1 MFGLLSRL
9 DRMVIKETLRSV
21 GYTLAVVLV
30 LAVFG
35 AALRPLGRGDF
46 DSAREMGEFFI
57 LVALPML
64 EYVLPLAAGLGA
76 TLSVHRMVNDGEV
89 VTAAACGR
97 SPVRVIFPVA
107 VGGAVAG
114 VVLAVLSNFIVPLA
128 WASSEKVISRSLA
141 AAIANSVERGDAFD
155 TGEAWIHA
163 SDGIRLGP
171 DERAGLEDRVQLDQ
185 VTIVSKDEAG
195 TPQSD
200 ISARSVDILVYTSE
214 KNAPRELE
222 LRMRDAVISRPEDGV
237 LASVADP
244 KSLRMYDPE
253 DPRRRRAKLQPTPE
267 LWRWM
272 EEPDRSPEV
281 MKVLKEIARFER
293 DQRVLS
299 SLDDRLRVA
308 GFVEFRSPG
317 DGEIW
322 QLSST
327 GMSRSGLCV
336 GPVGLRR
343 LSGDPS
349 QTLTSDSAEI
359 RVVEAGLS
367 GSGAMAKILTGAD
380 ADFTGLRV
388 LMPQAQVGQ
397 APERRDVV
405 LSDLQLSSV
414 DMEARS
420 LTWQEL
426 EPRLDSLRD
435 DHRELLV
442 DIVEEERNKSLAF
455 QQFRLAMP
463 ATIPGLALL
472 GASLALR
479 MRGRPLLLVWTMA
492 YIPAI
497 LSMLLVVAGSNA
509 VRTGV
514 ENGHLILAMGPGLPL
529 LAGICASLRTRPA

>member
-1 MFGLLSRL
+1 MFGMLSRL
-9 DRMVIKETLRSV
+9 DRMVIRETLRSV

-46 DSAREMGEFFI
+46 DSAREMAEFFI

-64 EYVLPLAAGLGA
+64 EYALPLASGLGA
-76 TLSVHRMVNDGEV
+76 TLAVHRMVNDGEV

-97 SPVRVIFPVA
+97 SPIRMIFPVA
-107 VGGAVAG
+107 VGGALAG
-114 VVLAVLSNFIVPLA
+114 AVLVVLSNIVVPVA
-128 WASSEKVISRSLA
+128 WASSERVISRSLA

-163 SDGIRLGP
+163 SNGIRLGP
-171 DERAGLEDRVQLDQ
+171 DVRAGLQDRVQLDQ
-185 VTIVSKDEAG
+185 VTIVSKDETD

-200 ISARSVDILVYTSE
+200 ISARRVDILVHTA
-214 KNAPRELE
+214 KQNAPRELE
-222 LRMRDAVISRPEDGV
+222 LRMKDAVISRPEEGV

-244 KSLRMYDPE
+244 KPLRMYDPE

-272 EEPDRSPEV
+272 QEPDRSPEV

-299 SLDDRLRVA
+299 SIDERLRVA
-308 GFVEFRSPG
+308 GFVEFRSTG

-322 QLSST
+322 QLSSS
-327 GMSRSGLCV
+327 GMSGSGKCI

-343 LSGDPS
+343 LSGDPN
-349 QTLTSDSAEI
+349 QTLSSDSAQI
-359 RVVEAGLS
+359 RVVDAGLS

-380 ADFTGLRV
+380 AEFTGLRV
-388 LMPQAQVGQ
+388 YLPKAQVGQ
-397 APERRDVV
+397 APERRDVL

-414 DMEARS
+414 DMGARS
-420 LTWQEL
+420 LTWKDL

-435 DHRELLV
+435 DHREMLL
-442 DIVEEERNKSLAF
+442 DIVKQERNKSLAF

-463 ATIPGLALL
+463 ATIPGLSLL
-472 GASLALR
+472 GATLALR

-497 LSMLLVVAGSNA
+497 LSMLLVVAGTNA
-509 VRTGV
+509 IRTGV
-514 ENGHLILAMGPGLPL
+514 ENGHWILVMGPGLPL
-529 LAGICASLRTRPA
+529 LFGIFGSLRTRPS

>member
-1 MFGLLSRL
+1 M
-9 DRMVIKETLRSV
+9 

-46 DSAREMGEFFI
+46 DSAREMAEFFI

-64 EYVLPLAAGLGA
+64 EYALPLASGLGA
-76 TLSVHRMVNDGEV
+76 TLAVHRMVNDGEV

-97 SPVRVIFPVA
+97 SPIRMIFPVA
-107 VGGAVAG
+107 VGGAITG
-114 VVLAVLSNFIVPLA
+114 AVLVLLSNIVVPVA
-128 WASSEKVISRSLA
+128 WASSERVISRSLA

-163 SDGIRLGP
+163 SKGIRLGP
-171 DERAGLEDRVQLDQ
+171 DVRAGLQDRVQLEQ
-185 VTIVSKDEAG
+185 VTIVSKDETD

-200 ISARSVDILVYTSE
+200 ISARRVDILVYTA
-214 KNAPRELE
+214 KQNAPRELE
-222 LRMRDAVISRPEDGV
+222 LRMRDAVISRPEEGV

-244 KSLRMYDPE
+244 KPLRMYDPE

-272 EEPDRSPEV
+272 QEPDRSPKV

-299 SLDDRLRVA
+299 SIDERLRVA
-308 GFVEFRSPG
+308 GFVEFRSTG

-322 QLSST
+322 QLSSS
-327 GMSRSGLCV
+327 GMSRSGKCI

-343 LSGDPS
+343 LSGDPN
-349 QTLTSDSAEI
+349 QTLSSDSAQI
-359 RVVEAGLS
+359 RVVDAGLS

-380 ADFTGLRV
+380 AEFTSLR
-388 LMPQAQVGQ
+388 LFLPKAQVGQ
-397 APERRDVV
+397 APERRDVL

-414 DMEARS
+414 DMGARP
-420 LTWQEL
+420 LTWKDL
-426 EPRLDSLRD
+426 KPRLDSLRD
-435 DHRELLV
+435 DHREMLL
-442 DIVEEERNKSLAF
+442 DIVKQERNNSLAF

-463 ATIPGLALL
+463 ATIPGLSLL
-472 GASLALR
+472 GATLALR

-497 LSMLLVVAGSNA
+497 LSMLLVVAGTNA
-509 VRTGV
+509 VRTGI
-514 ENGHLILAMGPGLPL
+514 ENGHWILVMGPGLPL
-529 LAGICASLRTRPA
+529 LFGIFGCLRTRPS